1 VRRVGWAG
9 IRLRS
14 ALAATGV
21 VALTLAVGA
30 AALLWVLQRSLLA
43 DVEDVAS
50 ARCSAVSASVATA
63 GAEAQRSTLPGGV
76 KVGQVV
82 QVVDRRSGQVVASS
96 SERATDAP
104 VSAMRPAPGAT
115 RISPHA
121 RVPALD
127 PDDRYVVVACG
138 VPTTGG
144 PYVVL
149 VAAPVTAERE
159 SVSRLTTY
167 LLLGFPLLLVA
178 AGGAT
183 FWFVGRSLLPVER
196 IRRQVAAIG
205 ARRLDERVPVPAAD
219 DEIRRLAITMNA
231 MLDRLEAASNAQ
243 RRFVADASHELRSPL
258 ATLRA
263 AVDVSVEDA
272 GATSWRELSPG
283 MRTEVDRMSRLVDDL
298 LLLAKVDE
306 HGLSLDRGDVDLD
319 DVVESE
325 ARRVRDL
332 GAVAVSAATQPVRVT
347 GDAAKLAQVVR
358 NLSDNAVRHAN
369 GAVRFELALED
380 GVAVLH
386 VDDDGPGVPAADRD
400 RVFDR
405 FVRLDPSRGRE
416 SGGSGLGLAIT
427 REIALAH
434 AGRVEAGESPLG
446 GARFTVVLPAA
457 GSAGAAGGENAGQ
470 PPVPESR

>member
-1 VRRVGWAG
+1 
-9 IRLRS
+9 
-14 ALAATGV
+14 
-21 VALTLAVGA
+21 
-30 AALLWVLQRSLLA
+30 
-43 DVEDVAS
+43 
-50 ARCSAVSASVATA
+50 
-63 GAEAQRSTLPGGV
+63 
-76 KVGQVV
+76 
-82 QVVDRRSGQVVASS
+82 
-96 SERATDAP
+96 
-104 VSAMRPAPGAT
+104 
-115 RISPHA
+115 
-121 RVPALD
+121 
-127 PDDRYVVVACG
+127 
-138 VPTTGG
+138 
-144 PYVVL
+144 VL

-283 MRTEVDRMSRLVDDL
+283 MRAEVDRMSRLVDDL